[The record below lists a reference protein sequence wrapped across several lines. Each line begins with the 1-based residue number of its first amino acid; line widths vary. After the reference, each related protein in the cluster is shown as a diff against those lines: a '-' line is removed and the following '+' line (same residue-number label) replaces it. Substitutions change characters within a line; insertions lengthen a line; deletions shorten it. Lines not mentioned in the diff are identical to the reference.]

1 LSAQDGDLNGGA
13 GPGLALDDTH
23 TLVAVEPQDLEALW
37 RPDTGA
43 VLGWLLF
50 RSASGVGPAANEN
63 SVELPTLWFSVGGRR
78 ISAELREAAGWGQ
91 LGGAAVALF
100 ELPAEGEF
108 PRGSPDS
115 ESRSACGVVD
125 AGQEFVV
132 GLPGSWAERLAAA
145 WVLS

>member
-1 LSAQDGDLNGGA
+1 MSAEVGDLNGEP

-37 RPDTGA
+37 RPESGA

-50 RSASGVGPAANEN
+50 RSASGVGLPSKEN
-63 SVELPTLWFSVGGRR
+63 AVEPPTLWFSVGGRR

-91 LGGAAVALF
+91 LGAAAVALF
-100 ELPAEGEF
+100 EMPALGESS
-108 PRGSPDS
+108 PGSPAT

-125 AGQEFVV
+125 AGEEVV
-132 GLPGSWAERLAAA
+132 IDLPDRWAERLAAA
-145 WVLS
+145 LVLS